1 MIRYDNDLRFVK
13 AVGLAIA
20 AIGAILLILSIAIG
34 ILSVLRVTP
43 TGFDTFTFAT
53 IAQGILA
60 LVMSFSMVACGA
72 ELAHPDPLLASGRET
87 LRLNWAALFGFMTVT
102 WLVGF
107 WLIPALGVLSLV
119 IMLLLVTIRAAV
131 IRIS

>member
-1 MIRYDNDLRFVK
+1 MIRYDNDLKFIK

-20 AIGAILLILSIAIG
+20 VLGVILLLLSITIGALAL
-34 ILSVLRVTP
+34 LRVTP
-43 TGFDTFTFAT
+43 AGFGTFTYTT
-53 IAQGILA
+53 IAQGVLA
-60 LVMSFSMVACGA
+60 LIMSFSMVACGA
-72 ELAHPDPLLASGRET
+72 ELAHPDPLLASGREA

-102 WLVGF
+102 WLAGF

-119 IMLLLVTIRAAV
+119 IMLLLVTVRASI